1 MLWTKL
7 GLSHP
12 LVLGLTHYICGHPLN
27 PMGIH
32 LLHCTHGGEKT
43 TSHNV
48 IRDAF
53 MSIVRDVRFH
63 ILQEQTHI
71 LRPPSFQFF
80 YQWINIVLLIDSI
93 HTLAN
98 VVIVD
103 HIRTDLVS
111 KVAFFRGVVVVV
123 AA

>member
-1 MLWTKL
+1 
-7 GLSHP
+7 
-12 LVLGLTHYICGHPLN
+12 
-27 PMGIH
+27 
-32 LLHCTHGGEKT
+32 
-43 TSHNV
+43 
-48 IRDAF
+48 
-53 MSIVRDVRFH
+53 
-63 ILQEQTHI
+63 
-71 LRPPSFQFF
+71 
-80 YQWINIVLLIDSI
+80 LLIDSI